1 MTKILIADDHPVV
14 RVGLK
19 NILLE
24 AFPFA
29 VMEEAADAE
38 EMMKKIITSKWNL
51 VISDLSMPGRNGI
64 DAVKQ
69 IKQLSP
75 ELPVIILG
83 SDSEDHYAVRALKAG
98 AACFLSKDVVPDEL
112 VKAVRRVLLG
122 KKYITYSIAEELV
135 YALDHDM
142 EKPFHECLSDRE
154 FDVFKRLAIGKSLS
168 DIAAQL
174 SLSTSTVSTYR
185 ARILQKMNMKTNAD
199 LVHYALENKLIMNA
213 LCYSNKL

>member
-1 MTKILIADDHPVV
+1 MTRILIADDHPVV

-29 VMEEAADAE
+29 VIEEVGDAE
-38 EMMKKIITSKWNL
+38 EMMKKIITSKWNV

-122 KKYITYSIAEELV
+122 RKYITDNIAEKLV
-135 YALDHDM
+135 FSLNHDT
-142 EKPFHECLSDRE
+142 EKLLHENLSDRE
-154 FDVFKRLAIGKSLS
+154 FEVFELLARGKSLS
-168 DIAAQL
+168 DIATQFL
-174 SLSTSTVSTYR
+174 LSTSTVSTYR
-185 ARILQKMNMKTNAD
+185 GRILEKMNMKTNAE
-199 LVHYALENKLIMNA
+199 LIYYALENKLIMKGI
-213 LCYSNKL
+213 LL